1 VSVEIVYET
10 HGITEDNEQ
19 GVATGW
25 LPGRLSPAG
34 RSQARELGARRADD
48 GVVAV
53 FTSDLRRAVET
64 VELAF
69 GGTGPPVLCDW
80 RLRECDYGALNGA
93 PTAEVHGDRG
103 RYLDRPYPG
112 GESWR
117 QAIARVGGA
126 LGDLPS
132 RWDGA
137 RLLVVGHVATRWA
150 LDHLVQGRPLEELS
164 TEDFGWQPGWEYRW
178 PPS

>member
-10 HGITEDNEQ
+10 HSITEDNEQ

-80 RLRECDYGALNGA
+80 RLRECDYGELNGA

-137 RLLVVGHVATRWA
+137 RVLVVGHVATRWA

-178 PPS
+178 PPA